1 MSLGVCRDGGD
12 ARVGDR
18 QARKGESE
26 RRDQVEQGI
35 VLIVN
40 YGMCKLRCELGMG
53 CIFYVYFFERDG
65 RIASAAPEVHP
76 LRSALR
82 TSARP
87 GGRRA
92 RGRGAA
98 AGRDARGA
106 RSSPGS
112 STSRALEARAGQM
125 SKLYTTLY
133 WTNSRNT
140 EYMSTTRST
149 CEHNSPTPQRRYVY
163 VFTVTHHR
171 NLPKSDR
178 PRAASTVRT
187 SARLTCPW
195 QRPYRAWSV
204 GSRRCAGG
212 SVDRRRCLGRSSG
225 CGA

>member
-1 MSLGVCRDGGD
+1 MVSLGVCRDGGD

-87 GGRRA
+87 GGRRP
-92 RGRGAA
+92 A
-98 AGRDARGA
+98 AGALPLAERRERRPIEPRQLDLEGSR
-106 RSSPGS
+106 GS
-112 STSRALEARAGQM
+112 SRSNVKIIHYALLDKL
-125 SKLYTTLY
+125 SK
-133 WTNSRNT
+133 
-140 EYMSTTRST
+140 
-149 CEHNSPTPQRRYVY
+149 
-163 VFTVTHHR
+163 HR
-171 NLPKSDR
+171 IHVNH
-178 PRAASTVRT
+178 AIHV
-187 SARLTCPW
+187 
-195 QRPYRAWSV
+195 
-204 GSRRCAGG
+204 
-212 SVDRRRCLGRSSG
+212 
-225 CGA
+225 